1 MSTNCFSQS
10 KIYSIE
16 DYLKKDTYRVVLKL
30 FDRGVTDF
38 YIYERGCVGFLYE
51 KEDTCRA
58 SELKGYIILSGNS
71 KDSLI
76 VEDYTACG
84 IATRK
89 SIESSSI
96 IFYTKNKNDIQ
107 QEEPKTNISVSHEC
121 YQAFYEFVDKQ
132 LVVNKQFY
140 ESLTDKDNKF
150 RAYNKGLK
158 TYFLLKSLNKSLN
171 Y

>member
-1 MSTNCFSQS
+1 VSTNCFSQS
-10 KIYSIE
+10 KIYPIE

-30 FDRGVTDF
+30 FDRGITDF
-38 YIYERGCVGFLYE
+38 YIYERGCEGFLYGV
-51 KEDTCRA
+51 EDTCKA
-58 SELKGYIILSGNS
+58 SELKGYIILSGTS

-96 IFYTKNKNDIQ
+96 VFYTKNKNTIQ
-107 QEEPKTNISVSHEC
+107 REEPKTNMFVSHEC

-132 LVVNKQFY
+132 LIVKKGFY

-150 RAYNKGLK
+150 RNYNKGLK
-158 TYFLLKSLNKSLN
+158 TYFLLNKLNKSLN